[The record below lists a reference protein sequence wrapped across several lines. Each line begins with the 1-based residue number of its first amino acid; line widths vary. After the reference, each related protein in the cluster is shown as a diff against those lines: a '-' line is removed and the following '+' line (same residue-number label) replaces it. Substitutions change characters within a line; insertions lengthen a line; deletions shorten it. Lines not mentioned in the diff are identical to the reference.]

1 MNWSNVG
8 LVEGGGSPVLAI
20 SHFGLIAPSE
30 YAMREASVS
39 YTSLAM
45 SIRACVSVTSCSE
58 VMPLPYAFLAE
69 QVVDETPLCCV
80 HRFRPRERSPEAVA
94 QIVTLG
100 QPVKLHEHDVFDDR
114 NFFAHCHT

>member
-69 QVVDETPLCCV
+69 QVVDGVPLWSNPQTWNM
-80 HRFRPRERSPEAVA
+80 RTVA
-94 QIVTLG
+94 RG
-100 QPVKLHEHDVFDDR
+100 CSS
-114 NFFAHCHT
+114 NCHARTACQTA